1 MKKIILLSAI
11 AFGFF
16 GCKKEGA
23 GGTKPILTFKSVTM
37 EDVPV
42 EVEQVEF
49 YFNLQDGD
57 GDTEGNLYFLD
68 LYRMDTATD
77 NGTRDPYEFIKMPSL
92 EIHKGTKINAE
103 LTLIMGDASDQTFIR
118 LRQFGSGNPPPN
130 KVDTSQ
136 LKVFIKDNAGNSS
149 DTLLLPKVAIH
160 FP

>member
-16 GCKKEGA
+16 ACKKDEA
-23 GGTKPILTFKSVTM
+23 GGTRPILTFKSVTM

-42 EVEQVEF
+42 EVQQIEF

-57 GDTEGNLYFLD
+57 GDTESELYFLD
-68 LYRMDTATD
+68 LYRMDTTTD
-77 NGTRDPYEFIKMPSL
+77 NGRDPYDFIKMPSL
-92 EIHKGTKINAE
+92 EIHKGTKLNAE
-103 LTLIMGDASDQTFIR
+103 VTLIMSDLNSTNYIR
-118 LRQFGSGNPPPN
+118 LRGNTQTPPS

-136 LKVFIKDNAGNSS
+136 LKVFIKDNAGNYS
-149 DTLLLPKVAIH
+149 DTLLLPKVAVH

>member
-1 MKKIILLSAI
+1 MKKMILLSAI

-16 GCKKEGA
+16 ACKKDEA
-23 GGTKPILTFKSVTM
+23 SGTRPILTFKSVTM

-42 EVEQVEF
+42 EVEQIEF
-49 YFNLQDGD
+49 NFNLQDGD

-68 LYRMDTATD
+68 LYRMDTSTD
-77 NGTRDPYEFIKMPSL
+77 NGRNPYEFIKMPGL

-103 LTLIMGDASDQTFIR
+103 LTLIMGDLSQTTFIR
-118 LRQFGSGNPPPN
+118 LRDNTQPPPS

-136 LKVFIKDNAGNSS
+136 MKVFIVDNAGNSS
-149 DTLLLPKVAIH
+149 DTLLLPKVAVH